1 MPLSEAREAHLA
13 RLFAPDSTFPTDAPD
28 DAPDDADGTNA
39 GDAFDDFFRRT
50 RGAALVVDTNVL
62 LDLYYWKD
70 PRSVELRE
78 AIEAG
83 RLVPVRDRASV
94 RELAEVLD
102 RPRFGLEF
110 DAVSAILEAW
120 CQRALPVPE
129 VLVEEAGRKLRE
141 KRILCRDP
149 LDQKFLDLAAAAR
162 ALGLVTKDKLVL
174 RAGKKLAR
182 LGVKTTLPEDVAAIL
197 ERAPKTF

>member
-13 RLFAPDSTFPTDAPD
+13 RLFARDPILPTDSACV
-28 DAPDDADGTNA
+28 ADGTSA
-39 GDAFDDFFRRT
+39 GDAFDDFSRST

-70 PRSVELRE
+70 PRSVELRS
-78 AIEAG
+78 AIDAG
-83 RLVPVRDRASV
+83 QLVPVRDRASV

-110 DAVSAILEAW
+110 DAVSALLEAW
-120 CQRALPVPE
+120 CKTALPVPE
-129 VLVEEAGRKLRE
+129 VLVEEAGRKLVE

-182 LGVKTTLPEDVAAIL
+182 LGVKTALPEEVATIL
-197 ERAPKTF
+197 SRAPKTF

>member
-13 RLFAPDSTFPTDAPD
+13 RLFARDPILPTDSACV
-28 DAPDDADGTNA
+28 ADGTSA
-39 GDAFDDFFRRT
+39 GDAFDDFSRST

-70 PRSVELRE
+70 PRSVELRS
-78 AIEAG
+78 AIDAG

-110 DAVSAILEAW
+110 DAVSALLEAW
-120 CQRALPVPE
+120 CKTALPVPE
-129 VLVEEAGRKLRE
+129 VLVEEAGRKLVE

-182 LGVKTTLPEDVAAIL
+182 LGVKTALPEDVATIL
-197 ERAPKTF
+197 SRAPKTF